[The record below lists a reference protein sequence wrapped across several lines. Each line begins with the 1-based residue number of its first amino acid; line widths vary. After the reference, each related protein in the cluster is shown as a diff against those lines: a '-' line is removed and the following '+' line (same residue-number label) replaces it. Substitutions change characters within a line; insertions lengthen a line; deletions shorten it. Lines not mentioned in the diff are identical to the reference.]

1 MSVPL
6 AYIGVIAIW
15 STTPLAIKWSGEG
28 PGFLL
33 GVTGRMAI
41 GALLCLL
48 LINLLRKPLPW
59 HKQARQAYVAATM
72 ATFLA
77 MLSVYAGA
85 QYISSG
91 LTAVLF
97 GLTPLITA
105 LFAHWLLKE
114 RCLTPEKIAGTV
126 FALVG
131 LVVIFA
137 GNGLAGHTHLWLGA
151 SLVLLATTFHSL
163 STVLVKK
170 VNSDLPG
177 ITVTTGALV
186 VTLPLFFMTWLIFDG
201 TPPVAIPVHAGVS
214 ILYLGLVGSVIGYT
228 LYYYVLRHSMASTA
242 GLIPLVTPVM
252 ALVIG
257 NLVNDELFSSELLV
271 GTGLIL
277 VGLALHQWGRPLV
290 MAVSTRRG
298 LY

>member
-6 AYIGVIAIW
+6 AFLGVIVIW

-28 PGFLL
+28 PGFLF

-59 HKQARQAYVAATM
+59 HRQARHAYIAATM

-97 GLTPLITA
+97 GLTPIITA
-105 LFAHWLLKE
+105 VFAQWFLQERSLTAEKTAGMLFAL
-114 RCLTPEKIAGTV
+114 A
-126 FALVG
+126 G

-137 GNGLAGHTHLWLGA
+137 EDGLASQANLWLGA
-151 SLVLLATTFHSL
+151 GLVLIATTFHSL

-170 VNSDLPG
+170 VNAQLPG
-177 ITVTTGALV
+177 LTVTTGALV
-186 VTLPLFFMTWLIFDG
+186 VTVPLFFVTWLVFDG
-201 TPPVAIPVHAGVS
+201 MPPVDIPVHAAS
-214 ILYLGLVGSVIGYT
+214 AIAYLGLVGSVIGYT
-228 LYYYVLRHSMASTA
+228 LYYYVLRHSMASTV
-242 GLIPLVTPVM
+242 GMIPLITPVV
-252 ALVIG
+252 ALLIG
-257 NLVNDELFSSELLV
+257 NVANNELFSAELLI

-277 VGLALHQWGRPLV
+277 SGLALHQWGRPLAV
-290 MAVSTRRG
+290 AVSARRG

>member
-6 AYIGVIAIW
+6 AFLGVIVIW

-28 PGFLL
+28 PGFLF
-33 GVTGRMAI
+33 GVTGRMVI

-48 LINLLRKPLPW
+48 IFNLLRKPLPW
-59 HKQARQAYVAATM
+59 HKQARRAYSAATL

-77 MLSVYAGA
+77 MLCVYAGA

-97 GLTPLITA
+97 GLTPIITA
-105 LFAHWLLKE
+105 VFAHWLLQE
-114 RCLTPEKIAGTV
+114 RSLTAEKTAGML

-137 GNGLAGHTHLWLGA
+137 EDRLASQTNLWLGA
-151 SLVLLATTFHSL
+151 GLVLLATTFHSL

-170 VNSDLPG
+170 VNAQLPG
-177 ITVTTGALV
+177 FTVATGALV
-186 VTLPLFFMTWLIFDG
+186 VTVPLFFVTWLVFDG
-201 TPPVAIPVHAGVS
+201 MPPADIPVHAASS
-214 ILYLGLVGSVIGYT
+214 IVYLGLVGSVIGYT
-228 LYYYVLRHSMASTA
+228 LYFYVLRHSMASTV
-242 GLIPLVTPVM
+242 GMIPLITPVI
-252 ALVIG
+252 ALLIG
-257 NLVNDELFSSELLV
+257 NIANNEKFSGELLI

-277 VGLALHQWGRPLV
+277 TGLALHQWGRPLAV
-290 MAVSTRRG
+290 AVSTRRG